1 MIMNRRLF
9 TLILSL
15 LCAMHLVA
23 VASEECMLFPV
34 SLQERCAQST
44 AIVEGK
50 VIARQ
55 SFFNS
60 DKSMIYTAYR
70 IEPYRV
76 WKGALKDQF
85 ELIVKGGI
93 VGNQAVHVSPGIEL
107 NLPMNGIFFL
117 QSSPVHNP
125 HLSQQSPIKPFDAY
139 GGVQGIITYSEDN
152 ISARD
157 PFATYHRLTLYATIE
172 SLVGK
177 MSVVYK
183 NLDIATSSKYRE
195 EQTLNASISS
205 INPTTLTAGNDA
217 VLTING
223 SGFGAS
229 YTGNAKVEF
238 KSADDGGATWVSALA
253 SHIVSWSNTQIQV
266 EVRTSAG
273 TGQVRVTG
281 VDGTQATSSQTLTIS
296 YNLLNVT
303 SSNIQYKTWLQN
315 QDGSGG
321 MTFTF
326 NTNFNNNTDAAN
338 AFKRALQSW
347 RCGTFVNLKI
357 ATGTTSVNSES
368 GSDGVNVVAFND
380 AGLPSGVLG
389 VTYNYWTSCGT
400 GVWYPTA
407 IDMIFRNSPTPS
419 GWNFGPQAT
428 TGNRFDFES
437 VCLHEL
443 GHAHQL
449 GHVINTAIIM
459 HYAIGPNSDNRNLNT
474 SSDIPG
480 GADVVAYSTSSKSC
494 GPSIMTALNAS
505 NCQVSLPPVAQFTAS
520 VTAGCA
526 PLTVNFTDQSSN
538 TPTQWAWDI
547 DNNGSTDYTTQNPTH
562 TYTSPGTYSVKLTAT
577 NGNGANTLTR
587 TNYITVNSTPT
598 ARSGGIKR
606 PCFGAAVTLGATPAA
621 SGGQPPYTYSWSP
634 TNNLSNPTIANPIIS
649 AYTFNETRVYTLTVT
664 DANNCVSTSRDTIIP
679 YPQLSVDAG
688 VNRNACVGS
697 SITLGG
703 TPTVSNGTGP
713 YNYSWTPTI
722 GIVNPTSSN
731 PSLTVTAATKY
742 YVTVTDANGC
752 SNIDSVTISLFPQPR
767 ANVGEKNKIIC
778 SGSSTTIGSGV
789 ATNGTAPYTYSWS
802 PTTGLNNPALPAPT
816 ASPTQTTL
824 YILTITDANNCTV
837 RDTVT
842 VTVNPL
848 PQPIITAEGSLSL
861 CDGDTLTLTTGQFTS
876 YEWWNGATTRSI
888 KVTTG
893 GIYTVKA
900 TNQFNCS
907 ALSPAVTVTILPKP
921 TPSITPLRPAVF
933 CEGDSTVLDAGTGFA
948 TYLWSNGANSRT
960 ITAKQS
966 GTYTVTVT
974 NQQNCKAQSAPIQV
988 TAKPYPDKV
997 ITGPNSLCEN
1007 AGATYNVKASDNT
1020 STTWQVIN
1028 GDIIEGQS
1036 TNSIKVQWK
1045 QQSGSVSVVRDRL
1058 GCVSVQTYSVTISS
1072 TLKPVIS
1079 RTNGIPC
1086 TGNTVTLAAPQGYKT
1101 YLWSNGATTQTIAIT
1116 ENGTF
1121 TVKVTD
1127 DNTCEG
1133 TSEPF
1138 TITFA
1143 EKPPIPTIN
1152 RIGDTLFSSPASAY
1166 QWYRNAQTIPGA
1178 TEQRF
1183 TLKQSG
1189 DYNVEIT
1196 DLASCSAQSAQFSVG
1211 VLDIQEL
1218 DNPNSLIIT
1227 PNPVNDRVYF
1237 HHPYPHHN
1245 QTVILYSM
1253 LGTVVFSAYNTDI
1266 STIDMSA
1273 LPAGIYLFSVEVH
1286 NTRYTTTLIKQ

>member
-1 MIMNRRLF
+1 MNQRLF
-9 TLILSL
+9 VVIFSL
-15 LCAMHLVA
+15 MLMTAYA
-23 VASEECMLFPV
+23 ATASEECMLFPV
-34 SLQERCAQST
+34 SLQQRSNQSSL
-44 AIVEGK
+44 IVEGR
-50 VIARQ
+50 VQ
-55 SFFNS
+55 SKRSFQS
-60 DKSMIYTAYR
+60 TDKSMIYTAYR
-70 IEPYRV
+70 IEVSRV
-76 WKGALKDQF
+76 FKGQYSGELD
-85 ELIVKGGI
+85 LIVKGGI

-107 NLPMNGIFFL
+107 PLPFQGIFFL
-117 QSSPVHNP
+117 QPVAV
-125 HLSQQSPIKPFDAY
+125 QSPDRGTSGGSSVMAFDAY
-139 GGVQGIITYSEDN
+139 AGVQGIITYSEN
-152 ISARD
+152 TISARD
-157 PFATYHRLTLYATIE
+157 PFATYHRLTLYSTLE
-172 SLVGK
+172 SLVGRA
-177 MSVVYK
+177 SVVYK
-183 NLDIATSSKYRE
+183 HLDITPSSKNTD
-195 EQTLNASISS
+195 EQKLNASISS
-205 INPTTLTAGNDA
+205 INPTTLTAGTDA

-223 SGFGAS
+223 SGFGDS
-229 YTGNAKVEF
+229 YTGSAKVEF

-253 SHIVSWSNTQIQV
+253 SQIVAWSATQIQV
-266 EVRTSAG
+266 RVRTSAG

-296 YNLLNVT
+296 YNLLNITVGNT
-303 SSNIQYKTWLQN
+303 QYKTWLQN

-326 NTNFNNNTDAAN
+326 NTNFNSNTDAAN

-380 AGLPSGVLG
+380 AGLPAGVLG

-407 IDMIFRNSPTPS
+407 IDMIFRNSPSPS

-428 TGNRFDFES
+428 TGNRYDFES

-459 HYAIGPNSDNRNLNT
+459 HYAIGPNADNRTLNT
-474 SSDIPG
+474 SSDIAG

-505 NCQVSLPPVAQFTAS
+505 NCQVSLPPVAQFTVSA
-520 VTAGCA
+520 TTGCA
-526 PLTVNFTDQSSN
+526 PLTVNFTDQSTN

-562 TYTSPGTYSVKLTAT
+562 TYTSPGTYAVKLTAT
-577 NGNGANTLTR
+577 NGNGANTLTK
-587 TNYITVNSTPT
+587 TNYITVNTPPT

-606 PCFGAAVTLGATPAA
+606 PCFGAAVTLGANPAA
-621 SGGQPPYTYSWSP
+621 TGGQTPYTYSWSP

-679 YPQLSVDAG
+679 YPQLTVDAG
-688 VNRNACVGS
+688 ANRNACVGS

-713 YNYSWTPTI
+713 YNYSWTPTT
-722 GIVNPTSSN
+722 GILNPTSSN
-731 PSLTVTAATKY
+731 PSLTVTVARTY

-752 SNIDSVTISLFPQPR
+752 TNRDSVIITLFPQPR
-767 ANVGEKNKIIC
+767 ANVGEKNKVIC
-778 SGSSTTIGSGV
+778 SGSNTTIGSGV

-802 PTTGLNNPALPAPT
+802 PGTGLNNPALPTPT

-824 YILTITDANNCTV
+824 YILTVTDANNCTV

-848 PQPIITAEGSLSL
+848 PQPIITAQGSLTL
-861 CDGDTLTLTTGQFTS
+861 CDGDTLTLTTDNFTS
-876 YEWWNGATTRSI
+876 YEWSNGATTRSI

-907 ALSPAVTVTILPKP
+907 ATSPAVTVTILPKP

-933 CEGDSTVLDAGTGFA
+933 CEGDSTILDAGSGFA
-948 TYLWSNGANSRT
+948 TYLWSNGATSRT

-974 NQQNCKAQSAPIQV
+974 NQQQCKAQSAPIQV
-988 TAKPYPDKV
+988 LSKPYPDKI

-1007 AGATYNVKASDNT
+1007 AIATYNVKASDNT

-1028 GDIIEGQS
+1028 GDIVEGQN

-1058 GCVSVQTYSVTISS
+1058 GCVAVQTYPITISS

-1079 RTNGIPC
+1079 RTNGVPC
-1086 TGNTVTLAAPQGYKT
+1086 TGNTVTLSAPQGYAT
-1101 YLWSNGATTQTIAIT
+1101 YLWSNGATTQTINVT
-1116 ENGTF
+1116 ENGSF

-1127 DNTCEG
+1127 NNNCEG
-1133 TSEPF
+1133 TSEAF
-1138 TITFA
+1138 TINFA

-1152 RIGDTLFSSPASAY
+1152 RLGDTLFSSPAAAY
-1166 QWYRNAQTIPGA
+1166 QWYRNTQAIPGA

-1189 DYNVEIT
+1189 DYTVEIT
-1196 DLASCSAQSAQFSVG
+1196 DPASCSSLSAVFSVG
-1211 VLDIQEL
+1211 VLGIEEDIPTTAL
-1218 DNPNSLIIT
+1218 TLT
-1227 PNPVNDRVYF
+1227 PQPGNDIVHF
-1237 HHPYPHHN
+1237 HHPYSHHN
-1245 QTVILYSM
+1245 QHIMLYSM
-1253 LGTVVFSAYNTDI
+1253 LGNVVFSAYNTDI
-1266 STIDMSA
+1266 SSIDISA
-1273 LPAGIYLFSVEVH
+1273 LPAGIYMLSVEVH
-1286 NTRYTTTLIKQ
+1286 NTRLTTPLIKQ